1 MLERRAMSMLTIEGL
16 IAVLSFGATMFGLGF
31 AMGSYDNHK
40 NTQQKAAPYP
50 AKLRAASCC
59 NYLNGLTVYRRRLL

>member
-40 NTQQKAAPYP
+40 NTQ
-50 AKLRAASCC
+50 
-59 NYLNGLTVYRRRLL
+59 